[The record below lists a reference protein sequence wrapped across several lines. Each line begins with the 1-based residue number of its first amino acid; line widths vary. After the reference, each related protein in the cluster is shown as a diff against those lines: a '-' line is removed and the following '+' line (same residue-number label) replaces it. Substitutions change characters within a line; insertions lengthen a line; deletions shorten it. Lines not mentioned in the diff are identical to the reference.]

1 MGSPGGDESE
11 RKDGMVRNPFGLAR
25 LLITAVA
32 CVLPALASA
41 QQPVEP
47 VEQIARDFLERETTG
62 LPGYVEI
69 TLGGLDRNNQ
79 LPACAALEP
88 FFPAGMRP
96 WGQVSVGVRCT
107 TPVVWSVY
115 LQARVAVM
123 NEYLVTARPIRPNQI
138 IGPDDLK
145 LEYGD
150 LAAQPASTLTDLSQA
165 VGHHARYAVAAGNTV
180 RAEMLRLPPVVQQG
194 QTVKIIGTGQGFSV
208 TNEGRALTR
217 AGEGESVRVR
227 LPNGQIVT
235 GTARRGGVVEVRF

>member
-1 MGSPGGDESE
+1 MTHSARAPAHFPAHIGG
-11 RKDGMVRNPFGLAR
+11 
-25 LLITAVA
+25 
-32 CVLPALASA
+32 VLSRLASGAIAGLVFVLSSPVIA

-47 VEQIARDFLERETTG
+47 VEQMARDFLERETAG

-69 TLGGLDRNNQ
+69 TLSGLDRNNQ
-79 LPACAALEP
+79 LPICGALEP

-107 TPVVWSVY
+107 APVQWTIY

-138 IGPDDLK
+138 VGPDDLK

-150 LAAQPASTLTDLSQA
+150 LAAQPASTLTDLAQA
-165 VGHHARYAVAAGNTV
+165 IGHHARYAVAAGNTV
-180 RAEMLRLPPVVQQG
+180 RAEMLRLPPAVNQG
-194 QTVKIIGTGQGFSV
+194 QTVKIIGSGQGFSV

-217 AGEGESVRVR
+217 AAEGESVRVR
-227 LPNGQIVT
+227 LPNGQVVT
-235 GTARRGGVVEVRF
+235 GIARGGGVVEVRF